1 MIAKIKTYAQTLW
14 ANPMF
19 QKAARAFVVAAIPL
33 VIAAYEK
40 YGVTGITAAVLLSAC
55 AAGVRAA
62 FHALPWAKGF

>member
-1 MIAKIKTYAQTLW
+1 MLAKIKAFAQKVW

-19 QKAARAFVVAAIPL
+19 QKAARAFVVAVIPL

-40 YGVTGITAAVLLSAC
+40 YGVTGISAAVLLSIAT
-55 AAGVRAA
+55 AGVRAA